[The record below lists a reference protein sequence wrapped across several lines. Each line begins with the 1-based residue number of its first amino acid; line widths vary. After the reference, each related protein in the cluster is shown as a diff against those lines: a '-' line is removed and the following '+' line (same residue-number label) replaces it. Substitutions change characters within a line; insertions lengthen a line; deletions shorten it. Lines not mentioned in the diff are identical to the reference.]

1 MFILREA
8 ADLPKSMDL
17 NINFGDYSNNMKAN
31 RVKVD
36 KDGDLSSGE
45 YPLPK
50 SDAAYSFKVFGS
62 VDKDELTVSLG
73 FNTEDGYDDGSD
85 WGGYSSTFSME
96 DLRKAGTMQG
106 NKLVINKSVN
116 GTDFSLNKATLY
128 F

>member
-17 NINFGDYSNNMKAN
+17 NINFGDYSSNMKAN
-31 RVKVD
+31 GVKVD

-50 SDAAYSFKVFGS
+50 LDAAYSFKVFGS
-62 VDKDELTVSLG
+62 ADKDELTVSLG

-106 NKLVINKSVN
+106 NKLVVNKSVN